1 MKRSLK
7 LHQISNQL
15 LSKRRTSSSV
25 SSDHR
30 HKTGSENSH
39 RIKPFMLPIPLILN
53 RHNRINHMFTN
64 ILKSHIFS
72 IFIKDFI
79 KLNSIPISDNS
90 RLCQLNIFDLTHIR
104 QMLQNPNLKIQKSS
118 SHHKDKKRTKTDYC
132 DFFPSEVM
140 TRNIVV
146 SLRTIRSFF
155 PFFQKR
161 FWTIR
166 W

>member
-1 MKRSLK
+1 MKRPLE

-15 LSKRRTSSSV
+15 LSKCRTSPSV

-30 HKTGSENSH
+30 HKTGSENPH
-39 RIKPFMLPIPLILN
+39 RIKSFMLPIPLILN
-53 RHNRINHMFTN
+53 SHNRINHMLTD

-90 RLCQLNIFDLTHIR
+90 RLCQLNIFDLTNIR
-104 QMLQNPNLKIQKSS
+104 QMLQNSDLKIQKTS
-118 SHHKDKKRTKTDYC
+118 SHHKNKKRTKADYQY
-132 DFFPSEVM
+132 FFPSKIM
-140 TRNIVV
+140 TRKTIILLRSISFL
-146 SLRTIRSFF
+146 SL
-155 PFFQKR
+155 FQKR
-161 FWTIR
+161 FWTIG